1 MTNRLS
7 ALEAQVQ
14 QLEKTIKETEHRLI
28 VKIMP
33 ALNKV
38 LTRFVIDTVEEVV
51 DKKIDEAVDKKIGET
66 VDKKIGEAV
75 DKKMEGA
82 ETRDGQTHP
91 LIAKAIE
98 GIAKVIE
105 DMEELGSETH
115 QNSGAVIIMLEDL
128 ADSIR
133 KAFDDAESQKK
144 IPDKIG
150 MITLMTKRD
159 LVIGDIFIRQMNQPV
174 IHNLLVNEW
183 QLYPSLDDFS
193 NAIRGL

>member
-1 MTNRLS
+1 MTMTNRLS

-38 LTRFVIDTVEEVV
+38 LTRFVIDTVEEV
-51 DKKIDEAVDKKIGET
+51 

>member
-1 MTNRLS
+1 MTMTNRLS

-38 LTRFVIDTVEEVV
+38 LTRFVIDTVEEV
-51 DKKIDEAVDKKIGET
+51 
-66 VDKKIGEAV
+66 V